1 MPSLRQWVVW
11 GVPTPRACISHGSMI
26 WTGREGVM
34 DCLRQEATYLFQSWV
49 EGVII
54 MVIIIIIIIIIIFI
68 IIIIVIPI
76 IIIIHLPCPVS
87 G

>member
-1 MPSLRQWVVW
+1 MTLPSLRQWVVW

-26 WTGREGVM
+26 WTAREGVM
-34 DCLRQEATYLFQSWV
+34 DCLRQEATYLVQSWV

-54 MVIIIIIIIIIIFI
+54 IIIVIVISMIIIFI
-68 IIIIVIPI
+68 IITIIT
-76 IIIIHLPCPVS
+76 IIHLPCPVS